1 MSEILPQ
8 QLSEALLRKE
18 KETEYMK
25 ENITTLIT
33 KSEINNTKVYTQLNE
48 TIYTHTHLLIS
59 GYMPHSYSVQPG
71 SVTLGGNANY
81 DSRHNKAE

>member
-33 KSEINNTKVYTQLNE
+33 KSEINNTKLYIKLNK
-48 TIYTHTHLLIS
+48 TIYIHIC
-59 GYMPHSYSVQPG
+59 
-71 SVTLGGNANY
+71 
-81 DSRHNKAE
+81 